1 MTKYVIPN
9 ILPKN
14 AYIDEHDGKI
24 IFNKYVILEKEDEI
38 KIEKGSNLTILP
50 NVKFDVKSIK
60 NYGYIENAGDIYID
74 TLKNYGK
81 INNVDVIIIGEKI
94 INYKLIENYCFLYL
108 IKANE
113 IVNKSKINNYSY
125 IGGLI
130 LYDESIFKGNLV
142 NEFV

>member
-1 MTKYVIPN
+1 MTKYVIPSK
-9 ILPKN
+9 LPKN

-24 IFNKYVILEKEDEI
+24 IFNKSVVLEKEDEI
-38 KIEKGSNLTILP
+38 KIEKDSNLTILP

-81 INNVDVIIIGEKI
+81 INNVDIIIIGKKI
-94 INYKLIENYCFLYL
+94 ANYKLIENYCFFYL
-108 IKANE
+108 LKANE

-125 IGGLI
+125 VGGLI
-130 LYDESIFKGNLV
+130 LYDQNIFVGNPV
-142 NEFV
+142 KEFV